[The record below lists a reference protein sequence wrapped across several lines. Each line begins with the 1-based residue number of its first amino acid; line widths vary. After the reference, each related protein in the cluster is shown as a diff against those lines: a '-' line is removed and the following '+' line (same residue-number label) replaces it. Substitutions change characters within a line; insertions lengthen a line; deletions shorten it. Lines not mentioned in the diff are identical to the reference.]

1 MSLYSNKLYMDITI
15 SRSSALSMDVLLIF
29 YMPDLTGALF
39 LKTSLLF
46 IRLFKALPAAVILP
60 FTTKCASL

>member
-15 SRSSALSMDVLLIF
+15 SRSALSMDVLLIF

-46 IRLFKALPAAVILP
+46 IRLFKALPATVILP